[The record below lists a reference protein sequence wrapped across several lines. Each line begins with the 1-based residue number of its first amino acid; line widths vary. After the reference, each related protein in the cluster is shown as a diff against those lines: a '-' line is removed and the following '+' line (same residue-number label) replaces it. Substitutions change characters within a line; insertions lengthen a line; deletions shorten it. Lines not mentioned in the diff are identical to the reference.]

1 METYRH
7 ALYRYSTGQGFN
19 VNVNVPKRAEQ
30 VASYKVEPLLTPHMI
45 RPGISLDI
53 KREADRISMQV
64 EAGMRQVKLLGYDP
78 ELGKRLKKLKVR
90 LEVVKHLMTNYPIR
104 YIKREDLNKLYD
116 LYAKNAP
123 GMDAVIQRL
132 VDENQGRGGIERYIG
147 TAMKVRKGYP
157 LYDRFGRKLT
167 KANEK
172 KFETEQKDAGLSGF
186 GDSGKTNIVKLAA
199 ILLAAAALFKML
211 NKPA

>member
-30 VASYKVEPLLTPHMI
+30 VASYKVEPLLTRMSQ
-45 RPGISLDI
+45 PGFTIDV

-90 LEVVKHLMTNYPIR
+90 LEVIKHLMTNYPIR
-104 YIKREDLNKLYD
+104 YIKREELDRLYD
-116 LYAKNAP
+116 LYEKNAP
-123 GMDAVIQRL
+123 GMDVVIQRV
-132 VDENQGRGGIERYIG
+132 VDENQGSTGIDRYIG

-157 LYDRFGRKLT
+157 LYDQFGRKLT
-167 KANEK
+167 KVNTK
-172 KFETEQKDAGLSGF
+172 KFEDEKKEAGLSGF
-186 GDSGKTNIVKLAA
+186 GDSGKTNILRLAA
-199 ILLAAAALFKML
+199 LLLAATALFKMVS
-211 NKPA
+211 KPA